1 MNIVTVC
8 RHDLLRIK
16 PKDMTSIL
24 VIATLICI
32 FYSSTTA
39 SSPSS
44 QTSCEDEIMSA
55 ARQLTSGKLKS
66 DEFDVVSHLRIRS
79 SYDGPELL
87 CCDDNK
93 EDTPSERQD
102 TIMERLRGRKIKS
115 KTYPYGTQQ
124 SQAIDDLLKDEKVTQ
139 TEAMCLKQFHSKYF
153 RIMQDEEEMS
163 DQCGYLNAHITQ
175 SPFSIPLTPLRFS
188 LLSRTGHFVDVQREH
203 DEMRDKGYVTRT
215 LNVAEDDADDK

>member
-87 CCDDNK
+87 CCENNNNNQCK
-93 EDTPSERQD
+93 RQD
-102 TIMERLRGRKIKS
+102 TIMERLKTRKIKS

-124 SQAIDDLLKDEKVTQ
+124 SQAIDALLKDEKVTQ
-139 TEAMCLKQFHSKYF
+139 MEARCLKQFHSKYF
-153 RIMQDEEEMS
+153 QIMQDDEEMS
-163 DQCGYLNAHITQ
+163 DQCAYLNAHITQ
-175 SPFSIPLTPLRFS
+175 TPLSIPRTPLRFS
-188 LLSRTGHFVDVQREH
+188 LLSRTGHFVDVQQEA
-203 DEMRDKGYVTRT
+203 DMMRDKGYVTRT
-215 LNVAEDDADDK
+215 LYVAADDADDK